1 LRNILSN
8 GTPRSYVLERFLL
21 ETEWRRSEAAR
32 RLIEEEGEDAACD
45 RRKSAKGEPPLNEDD
60 YSEIFERLSPRKGD
74 CLREAA
80 KGSSSKEIGRA
91 LGISPNTVNNHI
103 LEIRRQLGNVSKWK
117 AAQLFVSWEAR
128 KGGQNIPPQSMV
140 IPDNPNPMPTGPTET
155 QADDQATQGE
165 AEDFFANEQK
175 PYGVRDPR
183 FSLLDIVPYRVA
195 GRQRN
200 ELSGPYILIVFAILT
215 TLMLFAVG
223 AGFSLLLALNGLV
236 KK

>member
-1 LRNILSN
+1 M
-8 GTPRSYVLERFLL
+8 
-21 ETEWRRSEAAR
+21 
-32 RLIEEEGEDAACD
+32 EGEDAACD
-45 RRKSAKGEPPLNEDD
+45 RCKSAKGEPPLNEND
-60 YSEIFERLSPRKGD
+60 YSEIFERLSPRKVD

-103 LEIRRQLGNVSKWK
+103 LEIRRQLDNVSKWK
-117 AAQLFVSWEAR
+117 AAQLFLEWETR
-128 KGGQNIPPQSMV
+128 KGGQNIPPQPMV

-175 PYGVRDPR
+175 PYGVRDR
-183 FSLLDIVPYRVA
+183 SFFLLDIVPFRVA

-236 KK
+236 ER

>member
-1 LRNILSN
+1 M
-8 GTPRSYVLERFLL
+8 
-21 ETEWRRSEAAR
+21 
-32 RLIEEEGEDAACD
+32 IEEEGEDAACD

-155 QADDQATQGE
+155 QADEPVEQGDIE
-165 AEDFFANEQK
+165 KFFAEEQK
-175 PYGVRDPR
+175 PFGFREQG
-183 FSLLDIVPYRVA
+183 FSLLDMVPFRVA

-200 ELSGPYILIVFAILT
+200 ELSQSNALIVFAILT

-223 AGFSLLLALNGLV
+223 AGISLLSALNGLV
-236 KK
+236 GK

>member
-1 LRNILSN
+1 M
-8 GTPRSYVLERFLL
+8 
-21 ETEWRRSEAAR
+21 
-32 RLIEEEGEDAACD
+32 IEEEGEDAACD

-128 KGGQNIPPQSMV
+128 KGGKIYPPNQWLFPITRIPCQLVPPKPRRTTRRRKEKRRIFSRM
-140 IPDNPNPMPTGPTET
+140 NKSPM
-155 QADDQATQGE
+155 AFATH
-165 AEDFFANEQK
+165 AF
-175 PYGVRDPR
+175 PC
-183 FSLLDIVPYRVA
+183 SILYRTA
-195 GRQRN
+195 
-200 ELSGPYILIVFAILT
+200 
-215 TLMLFAVG
+215 
-223 AGFSLLLALNGLV
+223 
-236 KK
+236 